1 MKPARTLKTGISG
14 VRGVVGDS
22 LTPGL
27 LVRFGEAFGT
37 YVKGGQVAIGRD
49 TRRSGEMVRAA
60 LIGGVLATGCDVHD
74 FGVLPV
80 PTLQIAVARRDYQGG
95 IAITASH
102 NPQEWN
108 ALKFIRGDGLF
119 LYPYQAEE
127 LLNVYHQGEFTLVGE
142 EEVGLVAEGEDALG
156 AHMQAV
162 VEATDVEAIRAAG
175 LKVVIDCCNG
185 AGAVLAPR
193 LLREIGCCEVI
204 VINGEPNGLFA
215 HPPEPIA
222 ANLHELE
229 RAVRETG
236 ADVGFAQDADGDRL
250 ALVSEQ
256 GVAIGE
262 EYTLA
267 LAAEV
272 VAGRKA
278 PIPLVTSLS
287 TSRMIE
293 DVGQRYGCLVRRT
306 RVGEINVVAA
316 MQEEAAKINAAGLT
330 HEKNW
335 VFGGEGNGGVIDPQ
349 IHYCRDSH
357 RAMSLILEGLAHVDK
372 PLSQWA
378 AESFE
383 PSVMVKERIECPAS
397 KVQPSVLAIK
407 DYYADSGHVDETEG
421 VRVTWPD
428 RSWLHVRASNTE
440 PIIRVVVEADSLE
453 RAKRLAAEAVR
464 IIRRTIS

>member
-1 MKPARTLKTGISG
+1 
-14 VRGVVGDS
+14 
-22 LTPGL
+22 
-27 LVRFGEAFGT
+27 
-37 YVKGGQVAIGRD
+37 
-49 TRRSGEMVRAA
+49 
-60 LIGGVLATGCDVHD
+60 VLATGCDVHD

-127 LLNVYHQGEFTLVGE
+127 LLNVTIRESLRWLVRKRL
-142 EEVGLVAEGEDALG
+142 VWVAEGEDALG

-204 VINGEPNGLFA
+204 VINGEPDGLFA

-357 RAMSLILEGLAHVDK
+357 RAMSLILEGFGACGQAAK
-372 PLSQWA
+372 PVGGQRALSHQLW
-378 AESFE
+378 
-383 PSVMVKERIECPAS
+383 
-397 KVQPSVLAIK
+397 
-407 DYYADSGHVDETEG
+407 
-421 VRVTWPD
+421 
-428 RSWLHVRASNTE
+428 
-440 PIIRVVVEADSLE
+440 
-453 RAKRLAAEAVR
+453 
-464 IIRRTIS
+464 